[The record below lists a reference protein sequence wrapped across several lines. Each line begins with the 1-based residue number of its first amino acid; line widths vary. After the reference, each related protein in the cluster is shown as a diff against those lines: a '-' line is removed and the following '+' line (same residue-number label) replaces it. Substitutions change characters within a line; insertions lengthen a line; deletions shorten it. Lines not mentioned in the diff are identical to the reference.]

1 MREEIAALGREITLE
16 DGRTT
21 TIRYGFSSM
30 AILEKEYGS
39 LTGLFSELEKA
50 EKGAIFSVLGFVI
63 WAGTKRKLPLEAFL
77 DMLDMN
83 RIEEYSVAVEGALTE
98 ALGANKD
105 EPGKQEA
112 GETSAEI

>member
-1 MREEIAALGREITLE
+1 MREEISAPGREVTLE

-21 TIRYGFSSM
+21 IIRYGFSSM

-50 EKGAIFSVLGFVI
+50 DKGAIFSVLGFI
-63 WAGTKRKLPLEAFL
+63 LWAGTKRKLNLETFL
-77 DMLDMN
+77 DMLDMK
-83 RIEEYSVAVEGALTE
+83 RVEEYSLAVQGALTE
-98 ALGANKD
+98 ALGSNQD